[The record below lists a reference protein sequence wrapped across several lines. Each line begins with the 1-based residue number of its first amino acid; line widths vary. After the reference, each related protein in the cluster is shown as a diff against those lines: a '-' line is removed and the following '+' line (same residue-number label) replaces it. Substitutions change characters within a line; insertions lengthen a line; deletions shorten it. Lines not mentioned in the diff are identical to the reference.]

1 MIELENMTEDDWIW
15 AYNMDAYRDE
25 SIMAFTLSSKLVA
38 KGNPYE
44 PQSANW
50 YRWEKGIRER
60 NATLSGVGNLDLLKG
75 DHK

>member
-1 MIELENMTEDDWIW
+1 MIEFEDMTEDDWTW
-15 AYNMDAYRDE
+15 ALNHDAYRDE
-25 SIMAFTLSSKLVA
+25 AIMAFTLSPKLVA

-60 NATLSGVGNLDLLKG
+60 NETLSGIGNLDLLKEP
-75 DHK
+75 